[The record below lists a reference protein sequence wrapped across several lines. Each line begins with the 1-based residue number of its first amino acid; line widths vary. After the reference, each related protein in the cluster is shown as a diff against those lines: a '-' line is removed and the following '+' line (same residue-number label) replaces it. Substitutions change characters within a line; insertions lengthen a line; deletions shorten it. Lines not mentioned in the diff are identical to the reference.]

1 VFQNFVLHLK
11 MLVVATAS
19 GPIARQ
25 ALADTGFSSLGII

>member
-1 VFQNFVLHLK
+1 